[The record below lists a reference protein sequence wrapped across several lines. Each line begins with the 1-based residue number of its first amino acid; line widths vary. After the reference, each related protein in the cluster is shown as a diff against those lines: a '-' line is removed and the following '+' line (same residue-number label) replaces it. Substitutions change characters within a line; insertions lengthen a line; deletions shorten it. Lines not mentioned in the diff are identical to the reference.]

1 MKRIE
6 VLKQILSQ
14 RPFYLALCLNIL
26 FLLLCLGIGGIH
38 FGSLDDYIMSTVVTG
53 AYGGEFDPHT
63 LFVNGAY
70 AYFLR
75 PFYLVFPGVG
85 WYFIFE
91 LLSVFASFVVFT
103 YFLLKRVP
111 GKIGL
116 ALSCILLA
124 SLVPDYYLQLAFTQC
139 AAVSMSAGI
148 LLLYFGHSE
157 KRWKFLLLAIPFF
170 VAGIVFRKEGF
181 LLGVPFLFAVLA
193 LSVVECRRIYKPAV
207 GALLAV
213 FLAYYALQ
221 SFNNSLFQNDEY
233 SYYRNYQWSRA
244 TFGDGADYDDD
255 AVYDE
260 LEERQ
265 MQGRDYRYL
274 RSWIFYDTEVLSLDS
289 LKPFVDVVNR
299 NRYQPNYARM
309 PGALFFVV
317 ANSFFKTNAWCWAL
331 FCFAFFYFAPRRAN
345 WYTWGSLGL
354 ICLCLGYLL
363 LLNRVVYH
371 VESGIW
377 LYAIVCAIPFMRKED
392 FDKGEKMKALPVLL
406 FALVAGAFVLA
417 MANQR
422 DYGNN
427 RLLFGTPEMS
437 KDWKA
442 FEKYTKDH
450 PEDVFMLYFND
461 YKYLATYKDPAYR
474 AAAPRSWGNI
484 FSFGYWNINLPGI
497 KMELAER
504 GVQNPIGDLTKDNV
518 FVLETDTLHR
528 FDRFYKVHYHDSVVI
543 QPVKEF
549 GELRLVKYRREGGA
563 R

>member
-193 LSVVECRRIYKPAV
+193 LSVVECRRIYKPAI

-221 SFNNSLFQNDEY
+221 FFNNSLFEDDEY
-233 SYYRNYQWSRA
+233 SYYRNYQWSRSI
-244 TFGDGADYDDD
+244 FGDGADYDDD

-265 MQGRDYRYL
+265 MQGKDFRYL

-331 FCFAFFYFAPRRAN
+331 FCFVLFYFAPRRAN
-345 WYTWGSLGL
+345 WYTWGSLGV

-377 LYAIVCAIPFMRKED
+377 LYAIVCAIPFMRKGD
-392 FDKGEKMKALPVLL
+392 FDKGERLNVLPGLL
-406 FALVAGAFVLA
+406 FALAAGAFVLA
-417 MANQR
+417 IANQR

-437 KDWKA
+437 SDWKA
-442 FEKYTKDH
+442 FEKYTKDY
-450 PEDVFMLYFND
+450 PNDVFILYFND

-484 FSFGYWNINLPGI
+484 FSFGYWNINLPGM
-497 KMELAER
+497 KKELAER
-504 GVQNPIGDLTKDNV
+504 GVQNPIGDLIKDNV

-528 FDRFYKVHYHDSVVI
+528 FDRFYKVHYQDSIVI

-549 GELRLVKYRREGGA
+549 GDLRLVKYRSEGGA
-563 R
+563 Q

>member
-1 MKRIE
+1 MKRVE
-6 VLKQILSQ
+6 VLKQLVAQ
-14 RPFYLALCLNIL
+14 RPLCLALCLNIL

-75 PFYLVFPGVG
+75 PFYCAFPDVG
-85 WYFIFE
+85 WYFVFE

-103 YFLLKRVP
+103 YFLLKRIP

-148 LLLYFGHSE
+148 LFLYFGNSE
-157 KRWKFLLLAIPFF
+157 RRWKLLLLSIPFF

-181 LLGVPFLFAVLA
+181 LLGLPFLFAVLA
-193 LSVVECRRIYKPAV
+193 LSIVECRRIYKPVV

-221 SFNNSLFQNDEY
+221 SFNNSLFENDEY

-265 MQGRDYRYL
+265 MQGKDYRYL
-274 RSWIFYDTEVLSLDS
+274 RSWIFYDTKVLSLDS
-289 LKPFVDVVNR
+289 LKPFADVVNR

-331 FCFAFFYFAPRRAN
+331 FCFVFFYFAPGRAN

-377 LYAIVCAIPFMRKED
+377 LYAIVCAIPFMHKDD
-392 FDKGEKMKALPVLL
+392 FDKSGKMKALPVLL
-406 FALVAGAFVLA
+406 FALAAGAFVLA

-442 FEKYTKDH
+442 FEKYAKDR
-450 PEDVFMLYFND
+450 PDDVFMLYFND

-474 AAAPRSWGNI
+474 AAAPRSWENV
-484 FSFGYWNINLPGI
+484 FSFGYWNINLPGM
-497 KMELAER
+497 KKELAER

-518 FVLETDTLHR
+518 FVLETDTLYR

-543 QPVKEF
+543 QPIKEF
-549 GELRLVKYRREGGA
+549 GNLRLVKYRSEGGA
-563 R
+563 Q